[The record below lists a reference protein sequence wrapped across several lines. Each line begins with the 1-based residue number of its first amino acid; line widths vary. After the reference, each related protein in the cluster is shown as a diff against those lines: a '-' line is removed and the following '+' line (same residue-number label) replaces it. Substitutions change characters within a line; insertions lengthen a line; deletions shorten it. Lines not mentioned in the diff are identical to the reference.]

1 MKEDTGKKSLLPVVT
16 PEKPLAVK
24 RKSGSESSSLKAS
37 PTSVTV
43 SPREDKRS
51 PGEPVSRSRKP
62 EEAPRLEEKS
72 RKLSGKAE
80 QERKVEPEK
89 VRRESGKKTSGGA
102 WDVAGK
108 VVAEKPKP
116 VLTEEMEREIIFGS
130 FMKDKKGEKKETKEE
145 AMPTISKKVE
155 KK

>member
-1 MKEDTGKKSLLPVVT
+1 MGV
-16 PEKPLAVK
+16 
-24 RKSGSESSSLKAS
+24 
-37 PTSVTV
+37 
-43 SPREDKRS
+43 
-51 PGEPVSRSRKP
+51 
-62 EEAPRLEEKS
+62 
-72 RKLSGKAE
+72 E
-80 QERKVEPEK
+80 QEK

-145 AMPTISKKVE
+145 TMPTMSKKVE
-155 KK
+155 KKESREDKLQSVRKEIEARFREEEEREARERGENEEGERKTEEA